1 MTDLSI
7 QPASLNRRK
16 FVSGSAAA
24 LLVMAERKK
33 SSGDPPSPRDAAG
46 TPRVGIS
53 DASYKKAWTRAAAL
67 VTKMTLDEKISQTGN
82 TAPAIR
88 RLGLPA
94 YQYYA
99 GEALHG
105 LRRLPPVTLFPIPTA
120 LGCTW
125 NPELV
130 ARVYDAVSS
139 EARAYHNK
147 YGVCLTYY
155 SPVSLNITLD
165 PRWGRCQEEFGEDPC
180 HVGVL
185 SVQAVKGMQ
194 GKNPDY
200 LKAIACAKA
209 LICNNTENGRM
220 RISAT
225 VNPRSFWEYYTRV
238 FRACI
243 FQGDVFTMMGAYN
256 AINGVPCCADR
267 FLLTDL
273 LRGRWGFRG
282 YVASDC
288 DAIAGIYDA
297 HHYVPTMHQ
306 AAALGI
312 QAGCDQNCGYTF
324 QQHLRRSVGLNLVSE
339 ADIAR
344 AVTRALTVRFLL
356 GEFDTTGAVPYNSIG
371 FGVVDSPRHRAL
383 ALEAARQSI
392 VLLKNENGFLPLDKS
407 ALKSVAVI
415 GPAAGFEAGS
425 YAGFSAVHVS
435 PLDGI
440 ATALGTDF
448 PTGRIYSGAA
458 VNLSRNLWE
467 QGAPGSPTNA
477 QFQRIPSGSWLEF
490 KPQNFTGKDRIVVHV
505 SSIAKGGTI
514 SVHIDDANGPTI
526 AKLDIPLGGWHIYSD
541 VTAPLR
547 GATGR
552 HKIFLQFN
560 GAAGDLF
567 KIKWFELLPTP
578 PSPASEAGHPR
589 IVYRPGCGI
598 VGTRDGEAFRAAVDA
613 ARKADIAIMICGVD
627 QLVDSEGMDRKTI
640 ALSGAQHELIR
651 AVYAANPRTVLV
663 LNTNNSV
670 TINWEQQ
677 NMPAILCSLFAGQ
690 AQGTAIADV
699 LFGRYNPC
707 GKLSATWFKSI
718 DQLPPFHNYD
728 IIPNGQNQ
736 PLKSGQV
743 SGRTYMYFEGE
754 PLYPFGYG
762 LSYTTFKFSGL
773 KISSDSLAAGGEIKV
788 SAAITNTG
796 SRAGADVAQFYVTV
810 PKSPVKR
817 PIKQLVGFQRVE
829 LKPGESRTITFTLP
843 YNEQAL
849 WYWHEDLRKFVLQP
863 GTLKLMIGSSSADI
877 HLTGQVSLQACTDA
891 TLGGPETLN
900 TVAVKSVVSG

>member
-105 LRRLPPVTLFPIPTA
+105 LRRLPPVTLFPVPTA

-125 NPELV
+125 NPELL

-225 VNPRSFWEYYTRV
+225 VNARSFWEYYTRV
-238 FRACI
+238 FRTCI
-243 FQGDVFTMMGAYN
+243 FQGDVFSIMGAYN
-256 AINGVPCCADR
+256 AINGAPCCADR

-273 LRGRWGFRG
+273 LRGRWDFRG
-282 YVASDC
+282 YVVSDC
-288 DAIAGIYDA
+288 DAIAGICDA

-306 AAALGI
+306 AAAMGI

-324 QQHLRRSVGLNLVSE
+324 QQHLRKSVDLNLVSE

-344 AVTRALTVRFLL
+344 AVTRALTGRFLL
-356 GEFDTTGAVPYNSIG
+356 GEFDPAENVPYSKIS
-371 FGVVDSPRHRAL
+371 FGVVDSPEHRAL

-448 PTGRIYSGAA
+448 PTGRIYTGAA
-458 VNLSRNLWE
+458 VNLSPNLWE

-490 KPQNFTGKDRIVVHV
+490 TPQNFTGKDRIVVHV

-670 TINWEQQ
+670 TIDWEQQ
-677 NMPAILCSLFAGQ
+677 HIPAIVCSLFAGQ

-699 LFGRYNPC
+699 LFGNYNPG
-707 GKLSATWFKSI
+707 GKTCCTWYKSV

-728 IIPNGQNQ
+728 IM
-736 PLKSGQV
+736 K
-743 SGRTYMYFEGE
+743 GRTYMYFEGE

-762 LSYTTFKFSGL
+762 LSYTTFRFSDLHIDSKELSATKPL
-773 KISSDSLAAGGEIKV
+773 KISCSV
-788 SAAITNTG
+788 QNTG
-796 SRAGADVAQFYVTV
+796 TQAGAEVVQFYITA

-817 PIKQLVGFQRVE
+817 PVKELVGLQRVE
-829 LKPGESRTITFTLP
+829 LKLGESRRITLTLP
-843 YNEQAL
+843 YTAQAL
-849 WYWHEDLRKFVLQP
+849 WYWHESQRKFVLQP
-863 GTLKLMIGSSSADI
+863 GKLKLMIGNSSADI
-877 HLTGQVSLQACTDA
+877 ALTGAVKLKACTDA

-900 TVAVKSVVSG
+900 TVAVPAEVS